1 MLHSIDREELCARAA
16 SLGSAL
22 PRPFLRWAGS
32 KRSLVGQLIEV
43 LPATFK
49 KYYEPFLGSG
59 SLFFFLQPPQ
69 ALLTDTCAELIQT
82 FLSVRDGVPVIRRH
96 IRAMKLC
103 EKEFYRIRGNRSNGR
118 MKRAA
123 EFIYLNR
130 GCFNGLYRVNSR
142 GDFNVPYG
150 RPRTTNI
157 IDFKNLRACS
167 AALRGHE
174 VRVRKSDFESA
185 IVNAE
190 AGDLV
195 YFDPPYVT
203 GHNNNGF
210 VDYNEKLFSWS
221 DQQRLAKVAK
231 DLKSRKVNVIVS
243 NANHDGVI
251 KLFQGFKWKIISRS
265 STLASESEYR
275 RPVSEVILY
284 STGRD

>member
-1 MLHSIDREELCARAA
+1 
-16 SLGSAL
+16 
-22 PRPFLRWAGS
+22 
-32 KRSLVGQLIEV
+32 
-43 LPATFK
+43 
-49 KYYEPFLGSG
+49 
-59 SLFFFLQPPQ
+59 
-69 ALLTDTCAELIQT
+69 
-82 FLSVRDGVPVIRRH
+82 
-96 IRAMKLC
+96 
-103 EKEFYRIRGNRSNGR
+103 

-157 IDFKNLRACS
+157 IDFKNLRVCS
-167 AALRGHE
+167 AALRANG
-174 VRVRKSDFESA
+174 VQVRKSDFERA
-185 IVNAE
+185 IVKAK

-210 VDYNEKLFSWS
+210 LDYNEKLFSWP

-251 KLFQGFKWKIISRS
+251 ELFRGFKWKTISRS
-265 STLASESEYR
+265 STLAADSEYR
-275 RPVSEVILY
+275 GPVSEVVLY
-284 STGRD
+284 STQRD